1 MFNSIISLV
10 TAFVISILSV
20 LGLHGGVEQ
29 PPVDTPVKEMTVS
42 FANDREFFEYID
54 NFDNL
59 LSEGNK
65 ENGYTYSVYKDSF
78 AIIENTN
85 VHSEKMTLPTSLGGY
100 RVIAANGFGFSLT
113 VKEVVIPEGIDF
125 VIAPLTS
132 LKSLEKVTLPSTIK
146 YLRAGTFD
154 RCRKLTELVIPES
167 LDCIPAHLCVE
178 CTNLKTV
185 KMGSKVTEIDGF
197 AFAWCKSLEN
207 IVLPETVER
216 IQTQAFDG
224 CVSLKTINLPDNLE
238 VIGFGAFRDCKNL
251 EIDRLPDNLKVIG
264 TIAFQN
270 CKSLKELYIPES
282 VTSIDNRA
290 FWGCPNLVIV
300 SSSDYVI
307 EFAKANNIPYK
318 AV

>member
-1 MFNSIISLV
+1 MFNSLIS
-10 TAFVISILSV
+10 TIMAFVISILSV

-29 PPVDTPVKEMTVS
+29 PPSDVPVKEMTVS

-125 VIAPLTS
+125 VIAPLTG
-132 LKSLEKVTLPSTIK
+132 LKNLEKVTLPSSIK
-146 YLRAGTFD
+146 HLCAGTFD
-154 RCRKLTELVIPES
+154 RCRKLTEVTIPES
-167 LDCIPAHLCVE
+167 LDYIPAHLCVE
-178 CTNLKTV
+178 CKNLKTV
-185 KMGSKVTEIDGF
+185 KMGSEVKVIEGF

-207 IVLPETVER
+207 IVLPETVEE
-216 IQTQAFDG
+216 IQTQAFDD
-224 CVSLKTINLPDNLE
+224 CVSLKKINLPNNLKS
-238 VIGFGAFRDCKNL
+238 IGTAVFIDCKNL
-251 EIDRLPDNLKVIG
+251 EIDRLPDGIREIG
-264 TIAFQN
+264 NYAFQN
-270 CKSLKELYIPES
+270 CESLKELYIPDS
-282 VTSIDNRA
+282 VTQIGNMA
-290 FWGCPNLVIV
+290 FTGCPNLTIV
-300 SSSDYVI
+300 TSSDYVI
-307 EFAKANNIPYK
+307 QYAKDNNIPYI